1 MIPNTKNDLPA
12 MACVSAMQ
20 KYIRRGME
28 AEAMEFACELIHTP
42 GVQGKGFHT
51 LVCNRLEIISHE
63 DIDTALAPHVVPFVA
78 ACVEQAKR
86 HYDPKKIG
94 RSRMFIGNA
103 IRMMARA
110 PKSREGDHF
119 GIAIG
124 LANQIGGKVPVIPD
138 FAFDQHTAKG
148 KAMGR
153 GLKHFREVGA
163 ALSPVPAKD
172 AYEDAA
178 YAMLELKH
186 RTAKRRDLFDD
197 GDDA

>member
-1 MIPNTKNDLPA
+1 MIPNTKNGLPA

-20 KYIRRGME
+20 KAIRRNME

-42 GVQGKGFHT
+42 GQQGKGFLT
-51 LVCNRLEIISHE
+51 MVCNRLEIISHE
-63 DIDTALAPHVVPFVA
+63 DIDTQLAPHIVVFVA
-78 ACVEQAKR
+78 TCVEQAKR
-86 HYDPKKIG
+86 HYDAAKIG
-94 RSRMFIGNA
+94 RARMMIGSA

-138 FAFDQHTAKG
+138 WAFDQHTAKG
-148 KAMGR
+148 KQMGR
-153 GLKHFREVGA
+153 GLKHFREEGTK
-163 ALSPVPAKD
+163 LVPQPKPD

-178 YAMLELKH
+178 YAMLALKFKG
-186 RTAKRRDLFDD
+186 TKKGDLFDD
-197 GDDA
+197 D